1 MKSLTIKRC
10 AIKSRPFKL
19 HLGALALMLSLGAV
33 TAPSAMAY
41 KVYQLE
47 DKYYAIVCADGQIFS
62 YSGGAGGLSTVGPA
76 LCEKHGGVA
85 GGGGDG
91 RPQVERAPA
100 DVAQIGKR
108 CEQAGRDVR
117 EGVKQ
122 CPGKVRVRR
131 DAPNAAPQQAPAQD
145 YNSSRSNKPST

>member
-1 MKSLTIKRC
+1 MKSFTVKR
-10 AIKSRPFKL
+10 R
-19 HLGALALMLSLGAV
+19 LGALALMLGLGAV
-33 TAPSAMAY
+33 AAPSAMAY

-76 LCEKHGGVA
+76 LCEKHGGLA
-85 GGGGDG
+85 GGGDG
-91 RPQVERAPA
+91 RPQLERAPA
-100 DVAQIGKR
+100 DVARIGKR
-108 CEQAGRDVR
+108 CEKAGQDVR
-117 EGVKQ
+117 DGVKQ

-131 DAPNAAPQQAPAQD
+131 DKPNAAPQQAPAQD

>member
-1 MKSLTIKRC
+1 MKPFTIKLCLINRG
-10 AIKSRPFKL
+10 
-19 HLGALALMLSLGAV
+19 LGALALILGLGAV

-76 LCEKHGGVA
+76 LCETHGGVA
-85 GGGGDG
+85 GGGEG

-100 DVAQIGKR
+100 DVARIGQR
-108 CEQAGRDVR
+108 CDKAGRDVR
-117 EGVKQ
+117 DGVKQ

-131 DAPNAAPQQAPAQD
+131 DRPSAEPQQQAPGQD
-145 YNSSRSNKPST
+145 YNAARSNKPTS